1 MAQQRSENGR
11 RRLPPEIR
19 TTQILDA
26 ALAEFSERG
35 FASTRIDDIAA
46 RAGLSKGG
54 VYTHFRSKD
63 AVLEALLGLLL
74 NASVLD
80 ERALTAGEVTVERVI
95 DLLAGELYTWCTR
108 EPFVATFRLLMA
120 ESARLPGLVEQWREQ
135 AESAYVVA
143 VGKMVRKGVMQGH
156 LRPSAATKNP
166 LLLIAPITQMCVR
179 RAIRPDPLGQHEL
192 TRHRAA
198 YRELLRE
205 LLEPH
210 RTQNCRS
217 ANYAAR

>member
-1 MAQQRSENGR
+1 MAQQRTENGR

-120 ESARLPGLVEQWREQ
+120 ESVRLPGLVEQWREQ
-135 AESAYVVA
+135 AESAYVIA

-156 LRPSAATKNP
+156 LRPGAATKNP

-179 RAIRPDPLGQHEL
+179 RAIRSEPLSRREL
-192 TRHRAA
+192 TSHRAA
-198 YRELLRE
+198 YRQLLRE
-205 LLEPH
+205 LLEP
-210 RTQNCRS
+210 RCAPDCVNAS
-217 ANYAAR
+217 YGAK